1 LIKIWPFAF
10 KAGDRFQ
17 FSELGRR
24 RNPRLRDRVGTVL
37 TVGGKVSSTDS
48 LLVLLDNSA
57 SPLRLHRTYVEP
69 LDRDDS

>member
-1 LIKIWPFAF
+1 
-10 KAGDRFQ
+10 
-17 FSELGRR
+17 
-24 RNPRLRDRVGTVL
+24 VL